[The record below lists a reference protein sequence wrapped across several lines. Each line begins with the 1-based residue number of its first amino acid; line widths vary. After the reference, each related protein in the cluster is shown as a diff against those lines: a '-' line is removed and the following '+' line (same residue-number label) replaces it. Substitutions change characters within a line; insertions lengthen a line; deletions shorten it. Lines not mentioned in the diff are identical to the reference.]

1 VPENSAAGWISCE
14 AVKPLLVDPSG
25 RGGIVRYTRA
35 LARALCAAGVGPI
48 LLANRGIPDRKDD
61 YRIRRWLPKQ
71 RWGRPRRVTAWPRFY
86 AGRAFAWLL
95 SALAVRLA
103 ICLERPDVVHFQ
115 APINRRLDAT
125 LLQSVRRHAAV
136 VWTVHDVLPAEPA
149 PGDSRRFALIYQAA
163 DVIVVHGQ
171 AAAEDVQRLA
181 GVEPMILEHVPFDTV
196 RLDRSDAR
204 RRLGLPDGERILGAI
219 GFVRPYKG
227 YDLLADVWQ
236 RLAETAP
243 LLLVVGEPVGDE
255 ARGVLGRLQR
265 SGRVV
270 VRPGYASDDDLQ
282 LAFSAVDALLLP
294 YVSAS
299 ESGLLHIARAVG
311 LPVFASDT
319 PQLEAA
325 VRAMGGAA
333 ILRRDVDQ
341 WAEAVLGPL
350 PEPPSPPPS
359 ADAVGRAHVHAYE
372 EALRRARGRRRGS
385 ILHRR

>member
-1 VPENSAAGWISCE
+1 
-14 AVKPLLVDPSG
+14 VKPLLVDPSG

-35 LARALCAAGVGPI
+35 LSRALIGVGVGPI
-48 LLANRGIPDRKDD
+48 LLASRAIPEWNDE
-61 YRIRRWLPKQ
+61 YRIRRWLPRQ
-71 RWGRPRRVTAWPRFY
+71 RWGRPRRLTVWPLFYTA
-86 AGRAFAWLL
+86 RAFAWLV

-103 ICLERPDVVHFQ
+103 VRLERPDVVHFQ

-125 LLQSVRRHAAV
+125 VLQSLRRHAAL

-149 PGDSRRFALIYQAA
+149 PGDSHRFASIYRAA
-163 DVIVVHGQ
+163 DVVLVHGQ
-171 AAAEDVQRLA
+171 AAAEEVQRLA
-181 GVEPMILEHVPFDTV
+181 GVEPMIVEHIPDDTV
-196 RLDRSDAR
+196 RIDRHDAR

-236 RLAETAP
+236 RLGDSAP
-243 LLLVVGEPVGDE
+243 LLLVVGEAVGGE
-255 ARGVLGRLQR
+255 AREVLDRLER
-265 SGRVV
+265 SGRAV

-299 ESGLLHIARAVG
+299 ESGLFHTARAVG

-325 VRAMGGAA
+325 VRAMGGGA
-333 ILRRDVDQ
+333 ILRREVDL
-341 WAEAVLGPL
+341 WAKAVLGPL
-350 PEPPSPPPS
+350 PGPASPPPS

-372 EALRRARGRRRGS
+372 EALRRARDRRRGNV
-385 ILHRR
+385 LHRR